1 MGFREHTYTYMYI
14 SAVYV
19 NNIFVHAYILTY
31 MYHAYSSKML
41 VPQIYFAA
49 KRTKKINTRLFQ
61 CSHGHFLGLI
71 QA

>member
-1 MGFREHTYTYMYI
+1 MHI

-19 NNIFVHAYILTY
+19 NNIFVHASILTY
-31 MYHAYSSKML
+31 MYHPYSSKTL

-49 KRTKKINTRLFQ
+49 KRTKEINTRLFQ
-61 CSHGHFLGLI
+61 YSHGHFSGLI

>member
-1 MGFREHTYTYMYI
+1 MYVP
-14 SAVYV
+14 AVYV

-31 MYHAYSSKML
+31 MYNHYSSKML

-49 KRTKKINTRLFQ
+49 KRTKKTNTRLFQ
-61 CSHGHFLGLI
+61 CSHGQFSGLI